1 MKKIL
6 IIHTGG
12 TFGMTPV
19 EPDDQLA
26 PGNIQN
32 QILQYIPEIENLANI
47 DVIIPFNLDS
57 SNIGVQEWDIL
68 SELIHK
74 NICKYNGFVVIH
86 GTDTM
91 VYTASALSFSLRNL
105 RKPVILTGSQRPLS
119 KFRTDAR
126 FNLIDAVELA
136 TMELPEVLITFGQKI
151 LRGNR
156 SKKISIINYNAF
168 DSPNFPLIGEIGI
181 NIQINHE
188 YILDPKDDYF
198 YEKGFAKKLA
208 VLSIYPSLNLDNYLP
223 VLHSD
228 INGLILR
235 GFGAGHLPNVL
246 PNWMDFLKKA
256 RDLGVIIFIGSHSRH
271 GSINLDL
278 YESGK
283 QARQLGAVGLGK
295 ITIEA
300 AYVKLM
306 RIFNQTTEP
315 EKVVELLNTNWAGEI

>member
-19 EPDDQLA
+19 KPDEQLA

-32 QILQYIPEIENLANI
+32 QILQYIPEIGNIANI

-57 SNIGVQEWDIL
+57 SNIGIPEWDIL

-74 NICKYNGFVVIH
+74 NINKYEGFVVIH

-119 KFRTDAR
+119 KLRTDAR
-126 FNLIDAVELA
+126 FNLINAVELA

-168 DSPNFPLIGEIGI
+168 DSPNFPPIGEIGI

-188 YILDPKDDYF
+188 YILDPKEDYF
-198 YEKGFAKKLA
+198 YEKGFVKKLV
-208 VLSIYPSLNLDNYLP
+208 VLSIYPSLNLDNYLS
-223 VLHSD
+223 VLSSD
-228 INGLILR
+228 ISGLILR
-235 GFGAGHLPNVL
+235 GFGAGHLPTVL

-256 RDLGVIIFIGSHSRH
+256 RDLDIMIFMGSHSRH
-271 GSINLDL
+271 GSVNLDL

-283 QARQLGAVGLGK
+283 QAGKFGAIGLGN

-306 RIFNQTTEP
+306 RIFNQATEP

>member
-1 MKKIL
+1 MQKIL

-12 TFGMTPV
+12 TFGMTPI
-19 EPDDQLA
+19 EPNEQLA

-32 QILQYIPEIENLANI
+32 QILRYIPEIEKIADI

-57 SNIGVQEWDIL
+57 SNIGVHEWEVL
-68 SELIHK
+68 SGLIDK
-74 NICKYNGFVVIH
+74 NMDAYDGFVIIH

-91 VYTASALSFSLRNL
+91 VYSASALSFSLRNI
-105 RKPVILTGSQRPLS
+105 RKPVIFTGSQRPLS
-119 KFRTDAR
+119 NLRTDAR

-136 TMELPEVLITFGQKI
+136 TLPVPEVLITFGQRI

-156 SKKISIINYNAF
+156 AKKISITNYNAF

-188 YILDPKDDYF
+188 YVLKPTEDY
-198 YEKGFAKKLA
+198 YHEKGFTQKLA
-208 VLSIYPSLNLDNYLP
+208 VLSIYPYLNFDNYLP
-223 VLHSD
+223 VLNSE
-228 INGLILR
+228 INGIILR
-235 GFGAGHLPNVL
+235 GFGSGHLPTVL
-246 PNWMDFLKKA
+246 PNWMDFLRKA
-256 RDLGVIIFIGSHSRH
+256 RGKNIMIFIGSHSRH
-271 GSINLDL
+271 GGVNLDL

-283 QARQLGAVGLGK
+283 EAKELGAIGLGK

-306 RIFNQTTEP
+306 RIFNQTTDP
-315 EKVVELLNTNWAGEI
+315 YKVVESLNTNWAGEI